1 MNENASGI
9 ATTLAGMRG
18 HYHSVLDRIE
28 LYQRAGAGEQ
38 VMKEATNT
46 AWNIRREAFPLL
58 VELYDQ
64 GYDMRTAAAG
74 FGWSPEQLQNE
85 SLRKWLCV
93 EES

>member
-1 MNENASGI
+1 MEKSATEI

-46 AWNIRREAFPLL
+46 AWNIRRDAFPLL
-58 VELYDQ
+58 VKLHDA
-64 GYDMRTAAAG
+64 GHDTRAAAAG
-74 FGWSPEQLQNE
+74 FGWSQEQLANDH
-85 SLRKWLCV
+85 LRKWLC
-93 EES
+93 SL